1 MLRNTGKGL
10 LIFILTIGVLLGAFL
25 GYARYFGELQD
36 RTVELCVDL
45 NDLKKMAAYEGRALG
60 PILDQVQER
69 GISSIAVFEETLP
82 DANSLGEI
90 YYASGPGVMRV
101 KLNPLYCQ
109 LGKKGLIDNQR
120 TYIYAPLDE
129 ARKRINDQLKLIL
142 GYNNVNYFKGNIL
155 EANEYEEE
163 IRDIGLGISG
173 LQKKFLYKKGFR
185 IIPRVWNDPRY
196 NNRNIRQKLA
206 ALKEFDTIIFDG
218 EEILGYPDHLKI
230 TADALREN
238 KVRYGYIEIVKQDGD
253 RALKKMMDR
262 EVLRVHSVPKEELK
276 KLKRAAVIKR
286 FVRAARER
294 KVRLIYLRPFLPPQ
308 VEAYPVAYNLDYFS
322 MLKSELERAGFVL
335 GKAELTSQFRVAGW
349 QIVVLGA
356 AIVVGALFLVNYFI
370 TVHILLMLLAV
381 ALAICGMVVLG
392 GAGYVTLV
400 QKSLALL
407 AAITFPSLAV
417 VSNFDFVKKPEFS
430 VWKAVLMIINIL
442 AETLIGVFLLIGVLA
457 DYRFTLGVETFTGVK
472 IALLLPIMIVAA
484 YFILKQG
491 KGNLKERIRSF
502 LDIDVKMAALLG
514 GLFAAG
520 ALLVFVARSGNFV
533 LPVPGFEKS
542 FRDLLETILFIRPR
556 TKEFMVGWPFLFLAA
571 TMLMRGKTKW
581 LWVVAAIGTI
591 APISVINTFSHI
603 HTPII
608 VSMIRT
614 INGLAL
620 GILFGSIVAFIAN
633 KVIKK

>member
-1 MLRNTGKGL
+1 MLRKIGKGI

-25 GYARYFGELQD
+25 GYVRYFGEIQD
-36 RTVELCVDL
+36 RTVELCI
-45 NDLKKMAAYEGRALG
+45 DLKDVKMMAAYEGKPLG
-60 PILDQVQER
+60 PILEQIRER
-69 GISSIAVFEETLP
+69 GIISIGVFEETLP

-90 YYASGPGVMRV
+90 YYTSGPGVMRA

-109 LGKKGLIDNQR
+109 LGKKGLISNQR

-142 GYNNVNYFKGNIL
+142 GYNNVSYFKGNIL
-155 EANEYEEE
+155 EANEYETE

-173 LQKKFLYKKGFR
+173 LQKKFLYKQGFR

-196 NNRNIRQKLA
+196 NNRNISQKIA
-206 ALKEFDTIIFDG
+206 ALKEFDTIIFEG
-218 EEILGYPDHLKI
+218 EEILGYPDHLKV
-230 TADALREN
+230 TADALKNN
-238 KVRYGYIEIVKQDGD
+238 KIRYGYIEIVKQDGD
-253 RALKKMMDR
+253 KALKKLMDK
-262 EVLRVHSVPKEELK
+262 EIIRVHSVPKRELK

-308 VEAYPVAYNLDYFS
+308 VDAYPVAYNLDYFS
-322 MLKSELERAGFVL
+322 MLKSELEGAGFVL
-335 GKAELTSQFRVAGW
+335 GKAELTNQFRVAGW

-356 AIVVGALFLVNYFI
+356 AIVVGVLFLINYFI
-370 TVHILLMLLAV
+370 TIHILLMLLAV
-381 ALAICGMVVLG
+381 VLAVCGMIVLG
-392 GAGYVTLV
+392 GAGYATLI
-400 QKSLALL
+400 QKSLAFL
-407 AAITFPSLAV
+407 AAVTFPCLAV
-417 VSNFDFVKKPEFS
+417 ISTFSFIKKPEFS
-430 VWKAVLMIINIL
+430 AWKTVLMIINVL
-442 AETLIGVFLLIGVLA
+442 AETLVGVFLLIGVLA
-457 DYRFTLGVETFTGVK
+457 DYRFTLGVETFSGVK
-472 IALLLPIMIVAA
+472 LALLLPIMIVAA

-520 ALLVFVARSGNFV
+520 ALLIFVARSGNFV

-556 TKEFMVGWPFLFLAA
+556 TKEFLVGWPFLFLAA
-571 TMLMRGKTKW
+571 TILLRGKKKW

-608 VSMIRT
+608 VSMVRT

-620 GILFGSIVAFIAN
+620 GILIGSIVAWIAD
-633 KVIKK
+633 KLIKK